1 MAASSEDSKERVGI
15 TVMFS
20 PEERQKIRRA
30 VVETDT
36 RSASEFI
43 RAAAVKAAQKE
54 LAKRV
59 A

>member
-1 MAASSEDSKERVGI
+1 MAAAKGDSKARIGL

-20 PEERQKIRRA
+20 PEERQMIRRA

-43 RAAAVKAAQKE
+43 REAAVKAATKAQRK
-54 LAKRV
+54 A